1 MNRRIVLAA
10 GAVAL
15 AVSSGL
21 WLFPAESGGPVK
33 TANQQPELQPPAQP
47 PRATRPETTIRTD
60 SSLPPLP
67 GELAGLEPN
76 GDLRTDDRGNLV
88 PTKQLRILFDF
99 YLANLDNEP
108 LPQALR
114 RIHEALSQRFAEPGL
129 GQSIALLQRYV
140 GYRLA
145 LDELDQQLAPGVTS
159 DGFDLEALR
168 QREQALEALRLS
180 HFSQEEYTAFF
191 EDDQRLDGYTLARL
205 EIERNGSL
213 SADEKRRQLMSLE
226 QQLPEAQRQARKR
239 ATVNGEIYARA
250 EALKAGGANADELY
264 QLRAASLGDV
274 AATNLA
280 ELDEQQ
286 RQWQARLSQYAQAKA
301 QFTEAALSPADRGAA
316 IAALRERLFTGREQ
330 LRVRALEEDGL

>member
-1 MNRRIVLAA
+1 MNRRITVAA
-10 GAVAL
+10 GAAVL
-15 AVSSGL
+15 TVSSGL
-21 WLFPAESGGPVK
+21 WLFPAESGGPAVK
-33 TANQQPELQPPAQP
+33 ATRHPEFQAPAQSP
-47 PRATRPETTIRTD
+47 QATRPEITTQT
-60 SSLPPLP
+60 SGSLPPLP
-67 GELAGLEPN
+67 SELAGLEPD
-76 GDLRTDDRGNLV
+76 GDLRTDDRDNLV
-88 PTKQLRILFDF
+88 PTKQLRTLFDF
-99 YLANLDNEP
+99 YLANLDQEP

-114 RIHEALSQRFAEPGL
+114 RIREALSQRFTEPAL
-129 GQSIALLQRYV
+129 GQSISLLQRYV
-140 GYRLA
+140 DYRLA

-191 EDDQRLDGYTLARL
+191 EDDQQLDNYTLARL

-226 QQLPEAQRQARKR
+226 QQLSEAQRQARKR
-239 ATVNGEIYARA
+239 ATVNGEVYTRA
-250 EALKAGGANADELY
+250 EALKAEGASADELY

-274 AATNLA
+274 AAANLA

-301 QFTEAALSPADRGAA
+301 RFTEAGLSPADRAQA
-316 IAALRERLFTGREQ
+316 IEALRERLFTGREQ
-330 LRVRALEEDGL
+330 LRVRALEADGL